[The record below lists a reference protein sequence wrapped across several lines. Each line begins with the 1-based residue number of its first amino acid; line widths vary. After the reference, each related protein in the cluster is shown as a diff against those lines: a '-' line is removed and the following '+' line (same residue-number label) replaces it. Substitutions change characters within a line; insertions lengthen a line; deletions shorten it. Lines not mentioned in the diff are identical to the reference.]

1 MNPEDSRNVMIVNVQ
16 SLSLISFVFL
26 FLFQSL
32 AVRYQFLRSV
42 SFPRPS
48 MGSRLEDTSTSSVF
62 TSPSHT
68 HDTSRVRP
76 AAHNTQHT
84 HTHLSVKCFRSCC
97 EVTSALCLSVCLFH
111 SSPVCLSLRP
121 VALCWRLQWKAS
133 WPEDSC
139 AQNAC
144 HSWSEPFRWQ
154 WWMICAFKPVCQ
166 VKSCYLN
173 WLLDQIMSCVQRS
186 F

>member
-1 MNPEDSRNVMIVNVQ
+1 MFSL

-76 AAHNTQHT
+76 AAHNT

-97 EVTSALCLSVCLFH
+97 EVTSALCLSV
-111 SSPVCLSLRP
+111 SQQSCLSVPASCRPLLAAAAKGFLTRRLLRTER
-121 VALCWRLQWKAS
+121 VSQLIRTIQVTVMDDLC
-133 WPEDSC
+133 
-139 AQNAC
+139 
-144 HSWSEPFRWQ
+144 F
-154 WWMICAFKPVCQ
+154 
-166 VKSCYLN
+166 
-173 WLLDQIMSCVQRS
+173 
-186 F
+186 